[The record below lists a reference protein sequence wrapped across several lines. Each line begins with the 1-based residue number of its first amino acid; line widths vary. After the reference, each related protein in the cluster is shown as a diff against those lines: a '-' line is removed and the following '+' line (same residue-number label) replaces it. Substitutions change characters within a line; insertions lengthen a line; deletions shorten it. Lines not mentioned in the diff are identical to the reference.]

1 VSQKKQKGKMEND
14 ITNQLLF
21 IIRYQS
27 SLQIFKTYME
37 KQEKA
42 QSNEVKQHTR

>member
-1 VSQKKQKGKMEND
+1 MTRVSKGKEIEND

-21 IIRYQS
+21 IIKYQS
-27 SLQIFKTYME
+27 SLQTFKTYME

-42 QSNEVKQHTR
+42 LSNEVKQHTR